1 MEKKKETAKIVD
13 SSSVNYTF
21 TNNNPT
27 YLEPKDKQNDELN
40 QKKSHKHTKR
50 SIKDVQS
57 QNRHKVNSKKI
68 KSLQGHSP
76 IYE

>member
-1 MEKKKETAKIVD
+1 MEKKKKTAKIVD
-13 SSSVNYTF
+13 NSSVNYTF
-21 TNNNPT
+21 TNNNPS
-27 YLEPKDKQNDELN
+27 YLEPKNRENEELS
-40 QKKSHKHTKR
+40 QKRSYKHTKR

-76 IYE
+76 VYE